1 MSNSTIHPKEVAV
14 PENYRIVSRTDLRGT
29 ILEANSE
36 FIEISGYTEAE
47 LIGQPHNILRHPD
60 VPPAVFKDFW
70 ETLQS
75 GKGWTQFV
83 KNRCKNGDYYWVKAN
98 AGPIIENGKTVGYL
112 SVRNSITDEEKK
124 VAEQAYRDIAA
135 GKIKIQEGRLYSPFE
150 YFWNNLGFNHWSI
163 MTKTVVMASFLVIL
177 GTFITSILAGIGY
190 QKAVDQNYSLTQKNM
205 ETALDVQIES
215 RTESALNNA
224 INIAQHPQI
233 REELQAGQGN
243 SRTKLV
249 LDNLND
255 RFKAGANHG
264 IKVHV
269 HTHDGRSF
277 LRSWKPKK
285 NGDDITSFRFTVN
298 HAISKQTTV
307 KALELGRAGVAIR
320 GVSPIFSLTG
330 NEYVGS
336 VEVIESL
343 ADLAKQLNKDG
354 IHYFSILNDYA
365 VSISTK
371 AKNNPKLGEFFL
383 GSKNYAPEDVALLE
397 QLDLQAL
404 IEQGALRSDKRFF
417 VAKPILDLQE
427 KLVGYHIVA
436 VENDVVDAL
445 NMTAKES
452 ATQTVIEVVVAMIL
466 LTLFFMLILYFSVA
480 KRISAIRDIMRFS
493 EQNGDLSLR
502 ADSTFKD
509 EMGQLA
515 GSFNA
520 QMQTTQMVIAEAN
533 RMVSDIANGKLDTT
547 TVIPMN
553 KDFNVIKLNM
563 NGAAKSMQ
571 ETFSEIDS
579 ALAKV
584 QQGDFTVAENTPL
597 KGDYKQAIVKTNLV
611 ITTLQDLFAE
621 VNKVLEKV
629 AHGHFKERFENL
641 AHGEYGTLQDNVNRS
656 LTNLEAIISETAEV
670 MIKQGG
676 GDLTH
681 RISQEIDGT
690 LLVLKEG
697 VNNASANMAGLMA
710 QSNYSVEKLA
720 NGTQV
725 ISQEINSLAER
736 TREQSAAIEQTAA
749 NMEEVTSAIES
760 TAENSTEASK
770 VAQES
775 ITRAE
780 NANSVVLQT
789 IDAIEK
795 ISDSSS
801 RISEI
806 TALIDSI
813 AFQTNLLA
821 LNAAVE
827 AARAGEHGRGF
838 AVVAGEVRNLAQ
850 KSADAAKEINQLIG
864 ETLSKVK
871 HGADMADRSG
881 DALTMINESI
891 SQIANF
897 VSEIST
903 NAQEQALGAGNINQA
918 LSKIDQM
925 NMSNSDLVE
934 KTVEE
939 IESMRTIS
947 DDVIETMKGFT
958 IDYEQISCTQAMKSG
973 VFEFA
978 HAIQA
983 HRSWKGKVHGYIN
996 GMDMDFNEEAA
1007 IDHHK
1012 CALGLWFYGPEGQ
1025 RYAHLS
1031 SMRDLEVVHAELH
1044 ECIRQILEAHKIGD
1058 QEMVD
1063 DKLHQLDDYSE
1074 AVIEALLLVERDVIQ
1089 SQY

>member
-1 MSNSTIHPKEVAV
+1 MSDSVMNPKEVMV
-14 PENYRIVSRTDLRGT
+14 PENYRIVSRTDLKGT

-36 FIEISGYTEAE
+36 FIEISGFTEAE
-47 LIGQPHNILRHPD
+47 LIGKPHNILRHPD

-70 ETLQS
+70 QTLQS

-98 AGPIIENGKTVGYL
+98 AGPIIENGTTVGYL
-112 SVRNSITDEEKK
+112 SVRNSITEEEKK
-124 VAEQAYRDIAA
+124 IAEQAYRDIAS
-135 GKIKIQEGRLYSPFE
+135 GKIKIQEGRLYTPFQ

-163 MTKTVVMASFLVIL
+163 MTKTVVMATFLVIL

-190 QKAVDQNYSLTQKNM
+190 QKAVDQNYEQTQKNL
-205 ETALDVQIES
+205 EATLEFQISS

-233 REELQAGQGN
+233 REDLQAGADNQQ
-243 SRTKLV
+243 TKQV
-249 LDNLND
+249 LDNLNAQ
-255 RFKAGANHG
+255 FKAGANHG

-269 HTHDGRSF
+269 HTRDGRSF
-277 LRSWKPKK
+277 LRSWKPNK

-320 GVSPIFSLTG
+320 GVSPIFGLNG
-330 NEYVGS
+330 KEYVGS

-343 ADLAKQLNKDG
+343 GDLAKQLKTDG
-354 IHYFSILNDYA
+354 IYYHSILNDYA

-371 AKNNPKLGEFFL
+371 AKDNPKLGDFFL
-383 GSKNYAPEDVALLE
+383 GSKKYAPEDVALLE
-397 QLDLQAL
+397 QLDLNQL
-404 IEQGALRSDKRFF
+404 ISEGVARHDERFF
-417 VAKPILDLQE
+417 VTQPIYDLKE
-427 KLVGYHIVA
+427 KLVGYHLVA
-436 VENDVVDAL
+436 VDNSVIDAL
-445 NMTAKES
+445 NVTAKEN
-452 ATQTVIEVVVAMIL
+452 ATQTVIEVVVAMLL
-466 LTLFFMLILYFSVA
+466 LTLFFMLILYFSIA
-480 KRISAIRDIMRFS
+480 KRIRAIRDIMSFS
-493 EQNGDLSLR
+493 EKNGDLSVR
-502 ADSTFKD
+502 ADATFKD
-509 EMGQLA
+509 EMGELA

-533 RMVSDIANGKLDTT
+533 RMVSDIARGQLDTT

-553 KDFNVIKLNM
+553 KDFNVMKLNM
-563 NGAAKSMQ
+563 NSAAKSMK
-571 ETFSEIDS
+571 ETFADIDA
-579 ALAKV
+579 ALMNI
-584 QQGDFTVAENTPL
+584 QQGDFKAAEHTQL
-597 KGDYKQAIVKTNLV
+597 QGEYKNALEKTNKV
-611 ITTLQDLFAE
+611 INTLQTLFAE
-621 VNKVLEKV
+621 VNKVMEKV

-641 AHGEYGTLQDNVNRS
+641 ASGEFGVLQSNVNRS
-656 LTNLEAIISETAEV
+656 LANLESIISETAEV
-670 MIKQGG
+670 MISQGS

-681 RISQEIDGT
+681 RIIQETDGT

-697 VNNASANMAGLMA
+697 VNSASANMASLMS

-720 NGTQV
+720 NGTQF
-725 ISQEINSLAER
+725 ISNEINNLAER
-736 TREQSAAIEQTAA
+736 TREQSASIEQTAA

-760 TAENSTEASK
+760 TAENSAEASK

-789 IDAIEK
+789 IDAIEQ

-850 KSADAAKEINQLIG
+850 KSAEAAKEINQLIA

-871 HGADMADRSG
+871 HGAEMADRSG

-903 NAQEQALGAGNINQA
+903 NAQEQALGAGNINEA
-918 LSKIDQM
+918 LTKIDQM

-934 KTVEE
+934 NTVER
-939 IESMRTIS
+939 IQSMRSIS
-947 DDVIETMKGFT
+947 DEVIETMKGFN
-958 IDYEQISCTQAMKSG
+958 IDLEQISFTQAMKTG

-978 HAIQA
+978 HARQA

-996 GMDMDFNEEAA
+996 GMDMDFNEETA
-1007 IDHHK
+1007 IDPHK
-1012 CALGLWFYGPEGQ
+1012 CGLGQWFYGSEGQ
-1025 RYAHLS
+1025 RYMHLP
-1031 SMRDLEVVHAELH
+1031 SMRDLELKHAELH
-1044 ECIRQILEAHKIGD
+1044 ECIRQILDAHKMGD
-1058 QEMVD
+1058 EDLMH
-1063 DKLHQLDDYSE
+1063 DKLHQLDGYSE
-1074 AVIEALLLVERDVIQ
+1074 AVIHALDVVERDVTSIQ
-1089 SQY
+1089 S